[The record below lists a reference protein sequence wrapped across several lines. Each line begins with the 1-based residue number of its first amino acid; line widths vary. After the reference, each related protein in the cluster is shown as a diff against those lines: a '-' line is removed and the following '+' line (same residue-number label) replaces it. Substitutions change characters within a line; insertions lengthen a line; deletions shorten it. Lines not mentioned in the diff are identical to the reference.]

1 MLQPESAH
9 RNWHALPTINDCK
22 KHAKSLILMKKPEVS
37 ATACAFPDTLPIT
50 RGKRELK

>member
-1 MLQPESAH
+1 
-9 RNWHALPTINDCK
+9 
-22 KHAKSLILMKKPEVS
+22 MKKPEAS